1 MMDDVRSHIKNCV
14 IIKENSFVY
23 MSVLVLYSLETK
35 KIIIIIARIQ

>member
-1 MMDDVRSHIKNCV
+1 MMDDGRSHIKNCV
-14 IIKENSFVY
+14 IGKENSFVY